1 MQLKRFHSSTVLEAL
16 ALARREMGADA
27 LVLST
32 RLVPVSGWRGLAGAR
47 QVEVTAALDRKV
59 SKARPPASV
68 TRHRDASPGDQTGL
82 VARLCASGLDRE
94 LALEVAA
101 SLPTTQRRAAS
112 MTAIKHALASR
123 LEHLAIGD
131 EPQARAEVFIGP
143 PGAGKTTTIAKI
155 ATQARA
161 RRHVRLSLISADG
174 YRVGAMEQLRL
185 FADIIGTSFAS
196 AHTIV
201 ELEQAIARARHPV
214 LIDTAGRS
222 PGDAPQQEL
231 LATLADRADVRTHL
245 VMAAGTRG
253 GDVERIFNR
262 YRAGKPDRV
271 VLTKLDETD
280 ALSDVVRVLRDRR
293 IPVSYLG
300 TGQQVPEDLRRPT
313 PLLLAASML
322 GEPPEALGVPA

>member
-1 MQLKRFHSSTVLEAL
+1 
-16 ALARREMGADA
+16 
-27 LVLST
+27 
-32 RLVPVSGWRGLAGAR
+32 
-47 QVEVTAALDRKV
+47 
-59 SKARPPASV
+59 
-68 TRHRDASPGDQTGL
+68 
-82 VARLCASGLDRE
+82 
-94 LALEVAA
+94 
-101 SLPTTQRRAAS
+101 

-300 TGQQVPEDLRRPT
+300 TGQQVPRRSPPPDATAAGGLDARGAPRGAGGPRMSFQDGVRALGPT
-313 PLLLAASML
+313 VRSSAV
-322 GEPPEALGVPA
+322 EALRCAR